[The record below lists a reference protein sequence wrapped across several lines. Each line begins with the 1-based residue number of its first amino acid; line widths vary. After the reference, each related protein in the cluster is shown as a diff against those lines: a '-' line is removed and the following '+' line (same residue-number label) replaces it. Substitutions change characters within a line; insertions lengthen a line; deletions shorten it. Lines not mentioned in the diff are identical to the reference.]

1 MSSRTGCAQNI
12 SINKN
17 CRNQLNSLSLLILCH
32 RGGGVDERKQLQRE
46 AEELNALVEQ
56 AQRGTDQQREEAEA
70 RAKQAEAELMVLLD
84 AESASSES
92 KAEQA
97 RARWYG

>member
-1 MSSRTGCAQNI
+1 M
-12 SINKN
+12 
-17 CRNQLNSLSLLILCH
+17 
-32 RGGGVDERKQLQRE
+32 DERKQLQRE

-92 KAEQA
+92 KAEKA
-97 RARWYG
+97 RARWFDFFRKLSEKHCDVT